1 MDTPFNLSCTP
12 HSLQC
17 FALVLPSVIIG
28 LRTLPNTPPDVRGL
42 YHSDNQF
49 LGSEWSSTNLKTKPP
64 SHQVCTCTCIK
75 LRIDELFS
83 HFTKPRIPSLRCSG
97 GQSWSGGRRRVIES
111 QRPTQTT
118 LLRTRPMLL
127 IFALG

>member
-1 MDTPFNLSCTP
+1 MP

-28 LRTLPNTPPDVRGL
+28 LQTLPNTSPDVRGL

-49 LGSEWSSTNLKTKPP
+49 LGPEWSSTNLKTKPP
-64 SHQVCTCTCIK
+64 GRQACTCTCIK
-75 LRIDELFS
+75 LQIDELSS
-83 HFTKPRIPSLRCSG
+83 HFVKPRIPSSSCSG
-97 GQSWSGGRRRVIES
+97 EAVVDGSGGRRRVIES

-118 LLRTRPMLL
+118 LLRTRRMFLWGS
-127 IFALG
+127 IGGHSA